1 MNPLA
6 EGTLRRT
13 VSGTIALAVLAV
25 GATALLSWL
34 SYRAVRSSLEAELVR
49 RVENVAAAIA
59 SQVSPADIEDA
70 QLFGEDGTGY
80 GTIFLLVEE
89 LRATTRVA
97 NASVID
103 TARVC
108 IYDGRGREHEWTVSR
123 LDTLVPHALG
133 RALAG
138 EAVVSPVY
146 QVGGAP
152 LRAAFARVGSG
163 DHVSGVVAVEVQVDY
178 LAALAGFGRTMILT
192 TLIISLTMAVLAA
205 LFVRRT
211 WSSARLERRLS
222 RAENLAAMGR
232 LTATLA
238 HEIKNPLAIIRGSAQ
253 RLGKLEPEAQRM
265 ADYLVDE
272 ADRLS
277 RTVGRYLQFARG
289 AASALDEDAVLA
301 PARGDA
307 RATLE
312 QTLDLLEGEF
322 QARRVV
328 VEREPNWPEEPAE
341 VALDDESLKQVYL
354 NLVLNALDAM
364 PDGGRITV
372 GMAAGRGEYRVRI
385 ADTGGGIEPEVL
397 KRLGSPFFTTKA
409 KGSGIGLFL
418 TRRLV
423 RSAGGDLQIDSVLAR
438 GTSCLVRLPGT
449 TSAGSEP

>member
-1 MNPLA
+1 
-6 EGTLRRT
+6 
-13 VSGTIALAVLAV
+13 
-25 GATALLSWL
+25 
-34 SYRAVRSSLEAELVR
+34 
-49 RVENVAAAIA
+49 
-59 SQVSPADIEDA
+59 
-70 QLFGEDGTGY
+70 
-80 GTIFLLVEE
+80 
-89 LRATTRVA
+89 
-97 NASVID
+97 
-103 TARVC
+103 
-108 IYDGRGREHEWTVSR
+108 
-123 LDTLVPHALG
+123 
-133 RALAG
+133 
-138 EAVVSPVY
+138 
-146 QVGGAP
+146 
-152 LRAAFARVGSG
+152 
-163 DHVSGVVAVEVQVDY
+163 
-178 LAALAGFGRTMILT
+178 
-192 TLIISLTMAVLAA
+192 
-205 LFVRRT
+205 
-211 WSSARLERRLS
+211 
-222 RAENLAAMGR
+222 
-232 LTATLA
+232 
-238 HEIKNPLAIIRGSAQ
+238 
-253 RLGKLEPEAQRM
+253 M